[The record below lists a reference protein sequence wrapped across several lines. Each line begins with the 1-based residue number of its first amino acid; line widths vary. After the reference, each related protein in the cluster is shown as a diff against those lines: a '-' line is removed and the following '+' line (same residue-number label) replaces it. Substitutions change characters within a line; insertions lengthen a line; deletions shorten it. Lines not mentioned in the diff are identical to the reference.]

1 MVATDKMCA
10 ELRNTRTVLQRREN
24 QHTKGKKTPLIYI
37 SGIYLAMGTEKPNGH
52 NLENS
57 ILLNPAILQKQTLV
71 YDSTVLNI
79 TVAAQILM
87 FPSLT
92 GFL

>member
-57 ILLNPAILQKQTLV
+57 ILLNPALV
-71 YDSTVLNI
+71 YDSAVVNI